1 MKIRCRLFASLVA
14 GLALATCVAHA
25 DAPTFRYGPK
35 DTLVKERSMSS
46 KTSTA
51 EASARDTRRTYLATT
66 QDSKDR
72 GQQIFTAGPRNT
84 ILIDRSPEAAMLSH
98 DR

>member
-14 GLALATCVAHA
+14 GLSLATCVAHA
-25 DAPTFRYGPK
+25 DAPPFRYGPK
-35 DTLVKERSMSS
+35 DTLVKERAMPS
-46 KTSTA
+46 KASTA
-51 EASARDTRRTYLATT
+51 EAGARDTRTYLATT
-66 QDSKDR
+66 QASKDR